1 MKTLPKPIEQLN
13 PPAEYLNE
21 VLSTPPHGIARWG
34 VTGLLILLTSLLL
47 LSWLIRYPDRI
58 EGKIILTTPNP
69 PIAIV
74 ARSEGY
80 LQDVQFANRDTVPAG
95 ATLGIIQTPARY
107 SDVVKL
113 QKRLNNWNVDEERL
127 LQDSLVFSHL
137 QLGSLQEQYA
147 KLQYAHNAYQQHFR
161 LSLYAQEQ
169 QLLKEQQSQYQK
181 LLTHKQAE
189 RQLAEQVAELAEKDF
204 RRNQGL
210 YQTQAIAEKALEE
223 SEQYWLETK
232 QVAQAL
238 SSEVSQLQLS
248 LQKLNREILQLESQ
262 YRKEEAGLRS
272 DMKSAFANLLA
283 ALQQWEE
290 SYVLRTSLSGHVSYV
305 ESRNYQDYVQTG
317 DTVLYILPHAEQSI
331 TGQLQVPV
339 QDFGKVK
346 KSQAVRVYLDQY
358 PYQEYG
364 RLQGAVVDWSIVPD
378 HEYYQVTVQFSDE
391 LITQYGKTIPFQQH
405 LSGRA
410 EVVTQPRRLLERIIS
425 LLRKTTIS
433 ID

>member
-1 MKTLPKPIEQLN
+1 MKTLPEPIEQLN
-13 PPAEYLNE
+13 PPAEYLEE
-21 VLSTPPHGIARWG
+21 VLSTPPPRIARWG
-34 VTGLLILLTSLLL
+34 IMGLFILLTSLLL

-58 EGKIILTTPNP
+58 EGKIILTTPSP

-80 LQDVQFANRDTVPAG
+80 LQNILFANRDTVPAE
-95 ATLGIIQTPARY
+95 AILGIIQNPALY
-107 SDVVKL
+107 LDVVKL
-113 QKRLNNWNVDEERL
+113 QRHLNEWNIDEGRL
-127 LQDSLVFSHL
+127 LRDSLALPLL
-137 QLGSLQEQYA
+137 QLGSLQQQYA
-147 KLQYAHNAYQQHFR
+147 KLQYARNAYQQHFR

-169 QLLKEQQSQYQK
+169 QLLKEQQGQYQK

-189 RQLAEQVAELAEKDF
+189 RQLAEQVAQLAEKDF

-248 LQKLNREILQLESQ
+248 LQKLSRERLQLKSQ
-262 YRKEEAGLRS
+262 YRKSEASLRS
-272 DMKSAFANLLA
+272 NMKSAFANLLA

-290 SYVLRTSLSGHVSYV
+290 NYVLRTPLSGHVSYV
-305 ESRNYQDYVQTG
+305 ESRNHQDYVQTG

-331 TGQLQVPV
+331 TGQLRVPA
-339 QDFGKVK
+339 QDFGKVRK
-346 KSQAVRVYLDQY
+346 GQLVRVYLDQY
-358 PYQEYG
+358 PYQEFG
-364 RLQGAVVDWSIVPD
+364 RLQCTVVDWSVVPD

-410 EVVTQPRRLLERIIS
+410 EIVTQPKRLLERLIS
-425 LLRKTTIS
+425 LLRSSAIEVG
-433 ID
+433 